1 MTLNE
6 LKKLVAE
13 EYTAYKRKLNE
24 QGMPPM
30 DMGAPDMPGVSVSDM
45 DVDATGG
52 GDAEGTLQKIFD
64 ILSDYFEGG
73 ADDEAGA
80 DDAGADDADVDD
92 AGADDAD
99 ADDEE
104 DDEDIEEGMTNHG
117 LGKAAKKSSGKNAG
131 YKTVKESRSRLRKG
145 KKFIAEAKMKSRFQ
159 KLANIKK

>member
-80 DDAGADDADVDD
+80 DDAGADDAD
-92 AGADDAD
+92 